1 MKQEKEEEA
10 LLDMTAMDAKVE
22 KKEEEFKKEADD
34 KEQELR
40 NAGNVE
46 ESDFVVETSALEDGG
61 IEQPHVWTY
70 VLVNILL
77 NQLYYDLKLSSF

>member
-10 LLDMTAMDAKVE
+10 LLDMDAMDAKVE

-40 NAGNVE
+40 KAGNVK

-70 VLVNILL
+70 VLVKILL